1 MTAVARRRF
10 ALAGRTLAVALALV
24 CTVASHARPAE
35 VTAPDWL
42 RQAAAATLTPAQ
54 SSAPAIVLLDE
65 RLVTVALDG
74 SMTTRH
80 VYAAKVNSREG
91 RRAGSLGEVYLTDT
105 GRVVSAKGWIIRAS
119 GAVQDIDKRG
129 VVDLALTGNDVYNEA
144 RLRLVDAGDPEPGM
158 IFGAEIISEGRSV
171 FTQIEWRLQERWP
184 VKLARRALTIPS
196 DWRVASKTFNHA
208 PIEPTL
214 KGISRTW
221 QVTDLPELDDE
232 PAAPPETSRIPR
244 VAVGF
249 FPAPAMASMPAFTNW
264 KDVSRWLALI
274 SDPQAALDPGL
285 TAKARELTA
294 QAGSEFERIRAIGAY
309 VRRVQYISIQIGVGR
324 GGGYRPRPAAQVFAR
339 NHGDCKDKANLMRA
353 MLSAVG
359 ITSFI
364 ATAYLGDRD
373 YVREEWPSPQQFNH
387 AILAVVLAETA
398 PAGAAVVDTASHG
411 RLLFVDPTA
420 EHTAVGSLPSGE
432 EGSLVLV
439 VAADGGPL
447 VRLPDSV
454 PGAHRLER
462 IVEGSV
468 TAAGAFAATVRERNS
483 GDEASA
489 ERAAATGLP
498 PADYQRR
505 MERYV
510 SAQIPSARVTE
521 VAHHEDGDAFEVAMR
536 VSAAGYAQLMQNRLL
551 ILKPPFGSTA
561 VLPSLSGATRRQ
573 PVMLEACERAQVFRV
588 EVPAG
593 FAVDELPQA
602 ASVETPYGQYT
613 LSARQ
618 EAGRVV
624 VERRLT
630 LQRATIPAADY
641 AAVRA
646 FVDQVRAADTS
657 PIVFVRS
664 GGSGRSLAV
673 ACIDTASPPPLV

>member
-1 MTAVARRRF
+1 MSAAARRRF
-10 ALAGRTLAVALALV
+10 ARAGRSAAVALALV
-24 CTVASHARPAE
+24 CGTASPAKVHAAASPAVPAE

-42 RQAAAATLTPAQ
+42 RQAVAAPLTPAQ
-54 SSAPAIVLLDE
+54 SSAPAVVLLDE
-65 RLVTVALDG
+65 RMVTVALDG
-74 SMTTRH
+74 SMTVRQI
-80 VYAAKVNSREG
+80 YAAKVNSREG

-119 GAVQDIDKRG
+119 GAVQELDKRN
-129 VVDLALTGNDVYNEA
+129 VADLALAGNDVYNEA

-158 IFGAEIISEGRSV
+158 IFGAEIVSEERSV
-171 FTQIEWRLQERWP
+171 FTQIEWRLQDRWP
-184 VKLARRALTIPS
+184 VKVVRRGLTITS
-196 DWRVASKTFNHA
+196 DWRVASTTFNHA

-214 KGISRTW
+214 KGITHTW
-221 QVTDLPELDDE
+221 QLTDLPELDDE
-232 PAAPPETSRIPR
+232 PAAPPVTSRIPR

-249 FPAPAMASMPAFTNW
+249 FPSPAMASLPAFTDW
-264 KDVSRWLALI
+264 KDVSRWLASI
-274 SDPQAALDPGL
+274 SDPQAASDPGL

-353 MLSAVG
+353 MLAAVG
-359 ITSFI
+359 IRSFI
-364 ATAYLGDRD
+364 ASAYLGDRD
-373 YVREEWPSPQQFNH
+373 YVREAWPSPQQFNH
-387 AILAVVLAETA
+387 AILAVALAEKP
-398 PAGAAVVDTASHG
+398 PAGAPVVDTASHG

-420 EHTAVGSLPSGE
+420 EHTAVGTLPADE

-447 VRLPDSV
+447 VRLPASV

-489 ERAAATGLP
+489 ERAAAAGLP

-521 VAHHEDGDAFEVAMR
+521 VAHREDGDAFEVTLR
-536 VSAAGYAQLMQNRLL
+536 VSAAGYAQVMQDRLL
-551 ILKPPFGSTA
+551 ILKPPFSSTA
-561 VLPSLSGATRRQ
+561 VLPSLSGAARRQ
-573 PVMLEACERAQVFRV
+573 PVMLEACERVQVFRV
-588 EVPAG
+588 DVPAG

-602 ASVETPYGQYT
+602 ASVEAPYGKYS

-630 LQRATIPAADY
+630 LQRTTVPAADY
-641 AAVRA
+641 ASVRA
-646 FVDQVRAADTS
+646 FVEKIRAADTS

-664 GGSGRSLAV
+664 GGSAAIG
-673 ACIDTASPPPLV
+673 PPD